1 MFLYFIQHKR
11 WLGEDTEF
19 LRSFWE
25 GYQSANEPSGTFV
38 DRWLKVPFFE
48 AFNRKFHGGH
58 CYFSDEIREA
68 LALAPYLNGGLF
80 TENQLF
86 ARTATSCEGAIL

>member
-1 MFLYFIQHKR
+1 MFLYFIQRKR

-25 GYQSANEPSGTFV
+25 SYQAAQCQSADSFV
-38 DRWLKVPFFE
+38 DRWLNVLFFE
-48 AFNRKFHGGH
+48 AFNNKFHGGH
-58 CYFSDEIREA
+58 RHFPDQIREA

-80 TENQLF
+80 TEND
-86 ARTATSCEGAIL
+86 T